1 MLPIHCVKITQ
12 PLSAKTRNGLAQI
25 RRPTATKIRNPERTQ
40 ILGVSAEKLGAV
52 QLHSEEE
59 EKCPLTKYPDFRYDQ
74 KLLQQVSS
82 GNNLG
87 KCLKSRNINLS

>member
-1 MLPIHCVKITQ
+1 MDD
-12 PLSAKTRNGLAQI
+12 PLQKSQNLSERNPRNGLAQI

>member
-1 MLPIHCVKITQ
+1 MSLIFNLQKSQ
-12 PLSAKTRNGLAQI
+12 NLSERNPRNGLAQI
-25 RRPTATKIRNPERTQ
+25 RRPAATEIRNPARTQ
-40 ILGVSAEKLGAV
+40 ILRVSAEKLGAV
-52 QLHSEEE
+52 QLQLEE
-59 EKCPLTKYPDFRYDQ
+59 CRLTKYPDFRYHQ